1 MTAHTKYNLMLGEDE
16 ELERRAIQRL
26 VERELPTIRIVGS
39 AATTTELLIWMH
51 QKQAQLVLLDS
62 HLPGTPLVTT
72 LNLLLSRHPQLKVI
86 LMADYDE
93 ERLMENCLRFG
104 AFAYLIRPV
113 SPARIQHALS
123 LAAQMLD
130 TLA

>member
-1 MTAHTKYNLMLGEDE
+1 MLGEDE

-26 VERELPTIRIVGS
+26 VEQELPNIQLVGT

-72 LNLLLSRHPQLKVI
+72 LNLLLSHHPQLKVI

-104 AFAYLIRPV
+104 AFTYLIRPV
-113 SPARIQHALS
+113 PPARIRHALS
-123 LAAQMLD
+123 MAAQMLD